1 MVQGEASP
9 ARAWTAAEPLVSRYN
24 EKGRVVGELE
34 VPLVAPGFGLGK
46 RVYVSV
52 FVVLNVMMTCSQR
65 DRGDG
70 VFLVRVRREVDSRS
84 TPRLPSDFDT
94 SVERHPFIL
103 VVDKD
108 VDAFSP
114 RLQLRT
120 EASAAGRFS
129 LLA

>member
-1 MVQGEASP
+1 
-9 ARAWTAAEPLVSRYN
+9 
-24 EKGRVVGELE
+24 
-34 VPLVAPGFGLGK
+34 
-46 RVYVSV
+46 
-52 FVVLNVMMTCSQR
+52 MMFSQR
-65 DRGDG
+65 DHGDG
-70 VFLVRVRREVDSRS
+70 VFLVPVRREVDSRS
-84 TPRLPSDFDT
+84 SPTLPSDFDT
-94 SVERHPFIL
+94 VVERLPLIL